1 MQMFLAEAAVGTD
14 LSSWLTSITGALGD
28 FSVTNLITI
37 ITAVLG
43 LTVGLSIFW
52 FALRFVIRKVSKAFR
67 KGSL

>member
-1 MQMFLAEAAVGTD
+1 MNMFLAEVTANTD
-14 LSSWLTSITGALGD
+14 LSNWLTSITGALGD

-43 LTVGLSIFW
+43 ITVGLSIFW

>member
-1 MQMFLAEAAVGTD
+1 MQMFLADATATE

-28 FSVTNLITI
+28 FSVSNLITI
-37 ITAVLG
+37 VVAVLG
-43 LTVGLSIFW
+43 ITVGLSIFW

>member
-1 MQMFLAEAAVGTD
+1 MSQFLAEAAVNTE
-14 LSSWLTSITGALGD
+14 LSGWLTSITGSLGD
-28 FSVTNLITI
+28 FSVANLITI

-43 LTVGLSIFW
+43 ITVGLSIFW